1 MNIRPVHIVLTVI
14 VCSLLVFGIFIYVPR
29 VLRGKAV
36 QVELIVREYG
46 RVLYLFVSD
55 QKRMPVNHGEL
66 LSRGYLERN
75 ADGRTSP
82 GVHSRDRRSPIAPL
96 YWDNIRF
103 PSDLNEY
110 IGVAWGRKQAGQFI
124 WVNKSSPGGEK
135 LARRYSILLGKL
147 LNGEEI
153 NTTAPV
159 VPTENTIRP

>member
-1 MNIRPVHIVLTVI
+1 MKIRPKHIVPAAIISAFLM
-14 VCSLLVFGIFIYVPR
+14 LGIWFVVPR
-29 VLRGKAV
+29 VVRLRAV
-36 QVELIVREYG
+36 RVELIVREYG

-55 QKRMPVNHGEL
+55 QKRMPVNHEEL
-66 LSRGYLERN
+66 LSRGYLKRN
-75 ADGRTSP
+75 ADGSTSP

-103 PSDLNEY
+103 PSDLDEY

-135 LARRYSILLGKL
+135 LANRYSTLLGKL
-147 LNGEEI
+147 LKGEEI
-153 NTTAPV
+153 NTTAPA